1 MLQVPLTSS
10 NSSLSNA
17 IKNKRSSNNESNNDR
32 SSATAEA
39 ALPSKL
45 DTFGLE
51 DRSLELPCQTSLPVP
66 IWFPHLITDTKS
78 ERNKHQQGAPVINQ
92 DLSIFAR
99 LGANYP
105 RKPPGHPEGA
115 HAGNDNTAS
124 ELLEF
129 WNWAELVDV
138 NLNTLGDHSLRG
150 LNNSGTLPF
159 PEDRSVCALTH
170 KLDNSK
176 RVRPIPFYFFSRT
189 CILCFYAHPRPFVP

>member
-1 MLQVPLTSS
+1 VTSS
-10 NSSLSNA
+10 NSNLSNS
-17 IKNKRSSNNESNNDR
+17 K

-39 ALPSKL
+39 ALPPNL

-51 DRSLELPCQTSLPVP
+51 DCSLELASQTSLPVP
-66 IWFPHLITDTKS
+66 IWFPHFITDTKS
-78 ERNKHQQGAPVINQ
+78 ERSKHQQSAPVINQ

-99 LGANYP
+99 LGADCP
-105 RKPPGHPEGA
+105 HKAHGHSEGA

-129 WNWAELVDV
+129 WNWAELVDI
-138 NLNTLGDHSLRG
+138 NLNTLGDDSLRG
-150 LNNSGTLPF
+150 LNNSSTLPF

-176 RVRPIPFYFFSRT
+176 RVRLPPLYSQLSRT
-189 CILCFYAHPRPFVP
+189 